1 MNRERRDMA
10 QESLLRKLDEVT
22 GRIRL
27 LEREKN
33 EAMGKI
39 QSLEREAGELRSLI
53 TLAEAKADE
62 MLKGV
67 PGFDMPKGQA
77 TPRSQTSNVPL
88 ASKGLEELAEPSSS
102 QQEELKR
109 RFPHAFTSA

>member
-1 MNRERRDMA
+1 MA
-10 QESLLRKLDEVT
+10 QESLLRKLDEIA
-22 GRIRL
+22 GRTKL

-39 QSLEREAGELRSLI
+39 QSLEREASELRSLI
-53 TLAEAKADE
+53 TLAESKADE

-77 TPRSQTSNVPL
+77 TPRSQTTNVPP
-88 ASKGLEELAEPSSS
+88 ASKGLEELVEPSSS

>member
-1 MNRERRDMA
+1 MA
-10 QESLLRKLDEVT
+10 QESLLRKLDDVT
-22 GRIRL
+22 SRIRL

-39 QSLEREAGELRSLI
+39 QSLEREASELRSLI
-53 TLAEAKADE
+53 SLAESKADE

-67 PGFDMPKGQA
+67 PGFDMSKGQA
-77 TPRSQTSNVPL
+77 NPRPQTTNAPL
-88 ASKGLEELAEPSSS
+88 ASKGLEELVEPSAS